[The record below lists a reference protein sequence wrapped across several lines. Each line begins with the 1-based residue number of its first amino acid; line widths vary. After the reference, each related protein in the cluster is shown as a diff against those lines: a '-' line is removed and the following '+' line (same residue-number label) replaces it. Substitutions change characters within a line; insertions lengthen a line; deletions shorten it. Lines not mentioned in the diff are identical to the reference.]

1 MDTVLRASVE
11 RDSTYTG
18 YVPANAATQLMVT
31 SPGAMV
37 ESRAVFRFV
46 RFTDTIPLN
55 LADTTT
61 RPVLQTDSF
70 RLMLVLNRQTPNVP
84 DKRYAL
90 YRLPNTV
97 DSTTS
102 YADLAPYFADSTF
115 IREVPVQDTSA
126 SDSIFIRFDPAA
138 FPNFAA
144 DSGYVT
150 LGVALRS
157 STPSF
162 ISLGTNEALRN
173 AVLSRFV
180 KVDSVLGTDS
190 SPGTRVDRESVPST
204 ESTFTNLLRTAFRSA
219 SLPRDE

>member
-1 MDTVLRASVE
+1 MGRLFGWRSLAVLTFAACSGENIAAPGVCPQFCAAVSAPGGGHGPARCSVE

-18 YVPANAATQLMVT
+18 YVPDATQLMVT

-70 RLMLVLNRQTPNVP
+70 RPTRLNRQTPNVP

-90 YRLPNTV
+90 YRPPNTV

-102 YADLAPYFADSTF
+102 YADLVPYFADSTLVLVKCRWEDNFGVGFDF
-115 IREVPVQDTSA
+115 IRRPGRLPQLRGRQRVRDPGCGAPV
-126 SDSIFIRFDPAA
+126 IHPVIHLAA
-138 FPNFAA
+138 TRRC
-144 DSGYVT
+144 GT
-150 LGVALRS
+150 RS
-157 STPSF
+157 SAGS
-162 ISLGTNEALRN
+162 
-173 AVLSRFV
+173 
-180 KVDSVLGTDS
+180 
-190 SPGTRVDRESVPST
+190 
-204 ESTFTNLLRTAFRSA
+204 
-219 SLPRDE
+219 